1 MLFCHDVGTSGQY
14 MEQGETTTADPATH
28 GIYSPASLSLK
39 PANIGETNPRSTS
52 TIGGS
57 QKNSNSEMC
66 TFTCL
71 AASASQT
78 AHLNLVE
85 IASKPNPGF
94 NEILEVS
101 VKTLTKSEW
110 SADVVYT

>member
-1 MLFCHDVGTSGQY
+1 MVSTLCVHGTGGNYYNEAGYPRDIQ
-14 MEQGETTTADPATH
+14 PCFTH
-28 GIYSPASLSLK
+28 AFK

-52 TIGGS
+52 TIGS

-71 AASASQT
+71 VASASQT
-78 AHLNLVE
+78 APLNLVE

>member
-1 MLFCHDVGTSGQY
+1 MYKVHCAY
-14 MEQGETTTADPATH
+14 MEQGETTTAEPATH
-28 GIYSPASLSLK
+28 GIYSPASHTLK
-39 PANIGETNPRSTS
+39 PANIGETNPRWTS

-57 QKNSNSEMC
+57 QKNSNSEMS

-71 AASASQT
+71 AARASQT
-78 AHLNLVE
+78 AYLNLVE